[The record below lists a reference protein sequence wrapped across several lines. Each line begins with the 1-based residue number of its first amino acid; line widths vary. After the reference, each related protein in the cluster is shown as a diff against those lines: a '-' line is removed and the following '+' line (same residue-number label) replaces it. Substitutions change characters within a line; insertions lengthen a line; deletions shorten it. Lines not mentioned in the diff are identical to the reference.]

1 MNLIYIFLVYIGEA
15 MTAKTILAAE
25 DEKDIHKLIVY
36 NLEQEGYDVISAYS
50 GEEAVQKTDSKRPAL
65 IMLDIM
71 LPGMNGLDVCRVLKS
86 NEKTQRI
93 PIVMLTARNEE
104 VDIIAGLE
112 IGTDDYVTKPFSP
125 RVLIARIRAILRR
138 DSTPGE
144 RSIFRVHL
152 PAMS

>member
-1 MNLIYIFLVYIGEA
+1 